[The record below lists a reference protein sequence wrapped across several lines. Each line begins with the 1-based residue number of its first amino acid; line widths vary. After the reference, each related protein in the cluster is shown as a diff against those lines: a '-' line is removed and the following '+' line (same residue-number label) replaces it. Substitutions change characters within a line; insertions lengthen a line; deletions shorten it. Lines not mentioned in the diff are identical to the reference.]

1 MEWRKNLYDYEAAPP
16 NDTWEKI
23 SRELDSDVPAVR
35 EALYDY
41 AEAPPQ
47 GVWSLIEGQ
56 LDDHK
61 VIPLYR
67 RYRKPIAYTA
77 AAAAVLTGVMFFSN
91 LFSTDE
97 KSFSPDISASV
108 FKPVESVPGSA
119 PAPVPN
125 DKPTDSNISS
135 IQPPPIAAQKQV
147 EETVRP
153 VDTRNETKKAI
164 ASIQPVRFDPDDE
177 NYIYLTASNGE
188 VKRVSYKFE
197 EMIPEMKKEN
207 SELIRKWKEKLAAS
221 SFVPAG
227 SNFFD
232 IAEMVKILQEEKRP

>member
-23 SRELDSDVPAVR
+23 SRELDSDVPAIR
-35 EALYDY
+35 EALYNY

-47 GVWSLIEGQ
+47 GVWPLIEVQ
-56 LDDHK
+56 LEDPK
-61 VIPLYR
+61 VVPLYR
-67 RYRKPIAYTA
+67 RYRRPIAYTA
-77 AAAAVLTGVMFFSN
+77 AAAAVVAGIMFFSN
-91 LFSTDE
+91 LFNTDK
-97 KSFSPDISASV
+97 KSFTPDISASV

-119 PAPVPN
+119 PAPEPN

-135 IQPPPIAAQKQV
+135 IQPPVTAQKSV
-147 EETVRP
+147 PETVKP

-164 ASIQPVRFDPDDE
+164 AAIQPVRFDPDDE

-197 EMIPEMKKEN
+197 EMIPEMKNQN

-232 IAEMVKILQEEKRP
+232 IAEMVKILEEEKRP